1 MNSPGTE
8 SKFVDVCLI
17 PGSIPSSHIRP
28 LQEGRSVRSF
38 GRESPAGKE
47 HARYLSATTAGR
59 QARARARAAGIAR
72 PCGMRPREEDP
83 PRPEAARRRADTLPG
98 GSSPRGAEGKEDP
111 QPRPRRLE
119 NSSSNNSSS
128 NSKRPCT
135 FPSITSEDPPDL
147 PPRPRRRRPCR
158 GSRNTSTS
166 TSTSTSRGHIR
177 GVRTSTNI
185 SSRRWGWEEEARA
198 PTGDRTTTPRVR
210 SPRRRR
216 SSSSS
221 SSSIACLRSTGAAL
235 VPKARCPRPP
245 STRSTPTSSSSTLRP
260 LRARAPPRTRFTV
273 RTVGRG

>member
-17 PGSIPSSHIRP
+17 LVP
-28 LQEGRSVRSF
+28 
-38 GRESPAGKE
+38 SPALIYVHCRRGDRFDLSDGRVQRGRNTPGICRRRPRGGKPE
-47 HARYLSATTAGR
+47 PEPEPELRGSLGHVECVRGR
-59 QARARARAAGIAR
+59 RIRRARRQRGVGRI
-72 PCGMRPREEDP
+72 PCL
-83 PRPEAARRRADTLPG
+83 A

-119 NSSSNNSSS
+119 NSSSSNSSS

-166 TSTSTSRGHIR
+166 TSTSRGHIR
-177 GVRTSTNI
+177 GVRASTNI

-210 SPRRRR
+210 SPQRRR
-216 SSSSS
+216 SSS